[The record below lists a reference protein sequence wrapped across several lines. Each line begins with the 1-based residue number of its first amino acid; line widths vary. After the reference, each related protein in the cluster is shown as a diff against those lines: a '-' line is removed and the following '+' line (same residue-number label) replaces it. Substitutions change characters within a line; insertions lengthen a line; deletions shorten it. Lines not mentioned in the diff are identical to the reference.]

1 MSHLRQPRAVGR
13 RTRSSSS
20 YLSSPAPYPSRKPS
34 VRSASERHPC
44 RPTLCR
50 SLRATSGGAPATTRR
65 FTRLAPLRRTSH
77 TIARLQ
83 AEVSAHAAE
92 IKSLTVRRVPRRP
105 HPKLYKTPRILF
117 TQPAVRDSQRAP
129 RTAQEERSEQASAAA
144 AHEAA
149 ARDRGGSV
157 PSAVQLRRRALWSDC
172 LEGAGPAAMLHRALE
187 SCRAQ
192 GGSAA
197 VDAALAEADGTIL
210 AQL

>member
-1 MSHLRQPRAVGR
+1 
-13 RTRSSSS
+13 
-20 YLSSPAPYPSRKPS
+20 LSSPAPYPSRKPS

-144 AHEAA
+144 AHEAGARA
-149 ARDRGGSV
+149 AREELAAHRQRAADDVGAARAAAEKDEEALRGEIAALKAAALQAEQALRAQASRASRAEAQA
-157 PSAVQLRRRALWSDC
+157 SA
-172 LEGAGPAAMLHRALE
+172 PAALSRRTLG
-187 SCRAQ
+187 RVRPT
-192 GGSAA
+192 GR
-197 VDAALAEADGTIL
+197 
-210 AQL
+210 